1 MKNIFASKKGLI
13 AILGAAAITVGAVG
27 SYGVNAYFSDNETV
41 ATAPSGGAI
50 AGTFDLTN
58 QTANAKLFE
67 NVNLA
72 PGLGEAEAKPVV
84 LKNSGSLTMVTK
96 PSLSFSVNSPK
107 FNNVGQLQYSEVKI
121 SVIKIAANGAR
132 TTVGTQDW
140 ISLPSIAAQLNNPNG
155 LLNESQRTLLKGE
168 SFEYQVSYR
177 INPQAGNDYQGLK
190 VGATLSVNAF
200 QENDPARN

>member
-41 ATAPSGGAI
+41 TTAPSGGAV
-50 AGTFDLTN
+50 AGTFDLLN
-58 QTANAKLFE
+58 QSATAKLFE

-72 PGLGEAEAKPVV
+72 PGLGEAAAQPVV
-84 LKNSGSLTMVTK
+84 LKNNGTLKLVTK
-96 PSLSFSVNSPK
+96 PTLSFAINSSK

-121 SVIKIAANGAR
+121 SVVKIAKNGGR
-132 TTVGTQDW
+132 TTVGEQDW
-140 ISLPSIAAQLNNPNG
+140 TSLPSIAALLNNPAG
-155 LLNESQRTLLKGE
+155 LLSETQRTLEPGE
-168 SFEYQVSYR
+168 AFEYSVSYR
-177 INPQAGNDYQGLK
+177 INAQAGNDYQGLK